1 MWDRIIF
8 AAALAAIWQ
17 VGSAWAGPEQISSP
31 VLVVQQIYVWIASG
45 VLLGH
50 VGYTVLEA
58 ALGFLIGAVPGLLL
72 PLVLRRHVFLA
83 AVLDPFIMIGYGL
96 PKIAFIPLFI
106 VWFGI
111 GIWSKVALVAS
122 VSFFLVFFSTSEGVR
137 AVDPRLL
144 RMAKVAGASEAQLLR
159 TIVLPSATPFVFQA
173 VQIAM
178 PLSIGG
184 AAIAELISSNR
195 GLGYLIQSSAGNFE
209 ITGALAAVAALT
221 LIVALTNIAVA
232 AAEAQLLAWRP
243 QMNPSTPKAA

>member
-8 AAALAAIWQ
+8 AAILAAVWQ

-31 VLVVQQIYVWIASG
+31 VLVVQQLYIWIVSG
-45 VLLGH
+45 VLSGH
-50 VGYTVLEA
+50 VGYTLLEA
-58 ALGFLIGAVPGLLL
+58 VLGFLIGAVPGLLL
-72 PLVLRRHVFLA
+72 PLLLRRRLFLA

-106 VWFGI
+106 IWFGI

-144 RMAKVAGASEAQLLR
+144 RMAKVAGASESQLLR
-159 TIVLPSATPFVFQA
+159 TVVLPSAIPFIFQA
-173 VQIAM
+173 IQIAL

-209 ITGALAAVAALT
+209 ITGALAAIAALT
-221 LIVALTNIAVA
+221 FIVALINIAVG
-232 AAEAQLLAWRP
+232 AAEAKLLAWRP
-243 QMNPSTPKAA
+243 QLTPSVPKAA